1 VRQTTNQN
9 KKMKLLES
17 SRFEAVNSALS
28 FETGDS
34 KILAR
39 IESYSCKMI
48 GSEKALYKRWNG
60 SGEGA
65 RSPHAFEALSP
76 PGQGFFSGGNGGN
89 TSPLM
94 TNSSW
99 SSEDEDVGHLNSPS
113 GSTPTPIL
121 CDVISRKTLFY
132 LISTLNAAFPDYDF
146 SDVKGGEFSKEP
158 QLQTV
163 INSVDNLLSVTAMDH
178 YAKVRHPLWATLNE
192 EINLPNCDIY
202 SYTPDLTSD
211 PFAEDGCLWSFNY
224 FFYNR
229 KLKRVVLLTCRA
241 LSPFTSGQSWYDNL
255 PQEEEIDFED

>member
-1 VRQTTNQN
+1 
-9 KKMKLLES
+9 MKLLES

-76 PGQGFFSGGNGGN
+76 PGQGFFSGGGGGGN

-99 SSEDEDVGHLNSPS
+99 SSEDEDLGHLGSPS
-113 GSTPTPIL
+113 GSNSGPTPIL

-158 QLQTV
+158 QLQVSFILKIT
-163 INSVDNLLSVTAMDH
+163 
-178 YAKVRHPLWATLNE
+178 Y
-192 EINLPNCDIY
+192 
-202 SYTPDLTSD
+202 YTGILTS
-211 PFAEDGCLWSFNY
+211 Y
-224 FFYNR
+224 
-229 KLKRVVLLTCRA
+229 LKFRRSSIASTTC
-241 LSPFTSGQSWYDNL
+241 
-255 PQEEEIDFED
+255 

>member
-1 VRQTTNQN
+1 MKKKNQN
-9 KKMKLLES
+9 KVQKVKKNFKMKLLES

-76 PGQGFFSGGNGGN
+76 PGQGFFSGGNGSV
-89 TSPLM
+89 SPLM

-99 SSEDEDVGHLNSPS
+99 SSEDEEVGHLNSPS

-158 QLQTV
+158 QLQV
-163 INSVDNLLSVTAMDH
+163 SFIN
-178 YAKVRHPLWATLNE
+178 AK
-192 EINLPNCDIY
+192 
-202 SYTPDLTSD
+202 
-211 PFAEDGCLWSFNY
+211 
-224 FFYNR
+224 R
-229 KLKRVVLLTCRA
+229 K
-241 LSPFTSGQSWYDNL
+241 F
-255 PQEEEIDFED
+255 

>member
-1 VRQTTNQN
+1 
-9 KKMKLLES
+9 MKLLES

-60 SGEGA
+60 SGDGA

-76 PGQGFFSGGNGGN
+76 PGQGFFSGGGGN
-89 TSPLM
+89 TSPMM

-99 SSEDEDVGHLNSPS
+99 SSEDEDVSHCHHSPI
-113 GSTPTPIL
+113 GSTPTPVL

-146 SDVKGGEFSKEP
+146 SDARGSEFSKET
-158 QLQTV
+158 QLQV
-163 INSVDNLLSVTAMDH
+163 INNFKKALNVKCTDE
-178 YAKVRHPLWATLNE
+178 YA
-192 EINLPNCDIY
+192 I
-202 SYTPDLTSD
+202 
-211 PFAEDGCLWSFNY
+211 Y
-224 FFYNR
+224 FF
-229 KLKRVVLLTCRA
+229 TD
-241 LSPFTSGQSWYDNL
+241 GHQ
-255 PQEEEIDFED
+255 

>member
-1 VRQTTNQN
+1 MRLVAIKEKSKMICHFTKEEKSAIQRSTLQSRISHSIIRKRLLTTQIRLFWRKKNQN
-9 KKMKLLES
+9 KVQKVKKNFKMKLLES

-76 PGQGFFSGGNGGN
+76 PGQGFFSGGNGSV
-89 TSPLM
+89 SPLM

-99 SSEDEDVGHLNSPS
+99 SSEDEEVGHLNSPS

-158 QLQTV
+158 QLQV
-163 INSVDNLLSVTAMDH
+163 SFIN
-178 YAKVRHPLWATLNE
+178 AK
-192 EINLPNCDIY
+192 
-202 SYTPDLTSD
+202 
-211 PFAEDGCLWSFNY
+211 
-224 FFYNR
+224 R
-229 KLKRVVLLTCRA
+229 K
-241 LSPFTSGQSWYDNL
+241 F
-255 PQEEEIDFED
+255 